1 MKEEIKQLQSK
12 ILKEYEDNPRAYHT
26 DTFEKWLCEKI
37 EQTYKQGYGQGVI
50 DGEKR
55 QKEMIDKVNDVF
67 KQ

>member
-1 MKEEIKQLQSK
+1 MKEEIKK
-12 ILKEYEDNPRAYHT
+12 YMAFFTDCPNCGREANREGVAEIL
-26 DTFEKWLCEKI
+26 

-55 QKEMIDKVNDVF
+55 QKEIIDKVNDVF